1 MTNNAPWLENAVNRV
16 ATAQLGPVIE
26 DFGRVE
32 TIGDGIAMISG
43 LPSVRLDEVLRFQ
56 RGQLGFAQ
64 TLDTDLIGC
73 VLLDDAEAVEAGDA
87 VHGTGAVI
95 RTPVGTGLLGRVID
109 PPHPRALKA
118 FDEFFFS
125 RARDVYPRY
134 DFARMN
140 DDEYGATL
148 GLD

>member
-1 MTNNAPWLENAVNRV
+1 MTNNASWLENAVNRV

-73 VLLDDAEAVEAGDA
+73 VLLDDAEAVEAGDT

-95 RTPVGTGLLGRVID
+95 RTPVGPAFLAASSIRSGARLMAASRST
-109 PPHPRALKA
+109 PPRTTRSRPPRRLSSSANWSP
-118 FDEFFFS
+118 S
-125 RARDVYPRY
+125 RSRPAS
-134 DFARMN
+134 
-140 DDEYGATL
+140 
-148 GLD
+148 

>member
-1 MTNNAPWLENAVNRV
+1 MPGCTTTGAPTWTVSPRSSVRMTSIPSWLERAEAQV
-16 ATAQLGPVIE
+16 AKASIGAGVE
-26 DFGRVE
+26 EFGRVQ

-87 VHGTGAVI
+87 VWGTGAVI
-95 RTPVGTGLLGRVID
+95 RTPVGRGLLGRVID
-109 PPHPRALKA
+109 P
-118 FDEFFFS
+118 
-125 RARDVYPRY
+125 
-134 DFARMN
+134 
-140 DDEYGATL
+140 L
-148 GLD
+148 GRPL